1 MTKALVFMAAMIGG
15 GIGWWLGSFIGIMT
29 AFMVSVVG
37 TAVGVYAARQISAEY
52 IT

>member
-1 MTKALVFMAAMIGG
+1 MTKLLLFMAAMIGG
-15 GIGWWLGSFIGIMT
+15 GIGWWLGSFIGLMT

-37 TAVGVYAARQISAEY
+37 TAAGVYAARRFSAEF